1 MSSAEHTELGASAI
15 IASIAAGAYPREV
28 LLNISRGFLPLPQ
41 DDLIVVLSYISQL
54 PDEEIASLARTSL
67 NDVPARALHAFASNE
82 TASPEYLTLLARASR
97 DSHVLEALIRNRA
110 VPDQAIIDLAARA
123 EPGVQEIIVINQAR
137 ILRAPGI
144 IEALLENPDVTQD
157 TRRRALETR
166 EEFFEKKAR
175 LDQLKALLADEEESI
190 DDAAPLDAIADLLE
204 LAVQEPAQ
212 APTYGDAEITVADL
226 EDDKKKSMWAI
237 VSQMSIS
244 EKVQLAFKGS
254 RTIRMILVRERNRIV
269 SSAAIRNPRMSESE
283 VEQVAGMRN
292 VEEDVLRVIG
302 LRRDWTAK
310 YPIAFALVK
319 NPKAPVG
326 VVLPL
331 INRLTL
337 RDLKGLKDDKGV
349 SEAVRAN
356 AKKLF
361 QARQKS

>member
-1 MSSAEHTELGASAI
+1 MSSVEHTELGASAI
-15 IASIAAGAYPREV
+15 IASIAAGEYPREV

-54 PDEEIASLARTSL
+54 PDEETADLARTSL
-67 NDVPARALHAFASNE
+67 NDIPARSLHAFASSE
-82 TASPEYLTLLARASR
+82 TASPEYLTLLSRASR
-97 DSHVLEALIRNRA
+97 DAHVLEALIRNRA

-123 EPGVQEIIVINQAR
+123 EAGVQEIIVINQAR

-144 IEALLENPDVTQD
+144 IAALLENPNVTQD

-190 DDAAPLDAIADLLE
+190 DDAASLDAIADLLE
-204 LAVQEPAQ
+204 LAVQEPAA
-212 APTYGDAEITVADL
+212 APVYGDAEITVADL
-226 EDDKKKSMWAI
+226 EDSKKKSMWLI
-237 VSQMSIS
+237 VSQMSIA

-254 RTIRMILVRERNRIV
+254 RTIRMLLVKERNRIV

-283 VEQVAGMRN
+283 VEQVAALRN

-302 LRRDWTAK
+302 LRRDWTSK
-310 YPIAFALVK
+310 YPIALALVK
-319 NPKAPVG
+319 NPKAPIG

-337 RDLKGLKDDKGV
+337 RDLRGLKDDKGV